1 MCYHLY
7 RSPSW
12 PIWAPRLPTLSQT
25 QSYEASNV
33 ESPNDPI
40 SPMSSSLA
48 LMDSPNQ
55 FWSSSSPLSSKKRE
69 DRKLHRQSKVAAIIG
84 TPISNTKHS
93 DEKAKM
99 RNGLV
104 VINNATNKNDTGGIF
119 KIPGAQ
125 DVLRH
130 SFRKHEKNYLDSRN
144 ERNKSGQKTVSKP
157 EISQPSWRGFSKTC
171 DCIEKRNTSPV
182 LRLADQARA
191 VSSPGPL
198 HRPDNPRASTLSATT
213 TQTLR

>member
-12 PIWAPRLPTLSQT
+12 PVWAPRLPTLSQT

-55 FWSSSSPLSSKKRE
+55 FWPSSSPLSSKKRE
-69 DRKLHRQSKVAAIIG
+69 DRKLLRQSKVTAIIA
-84 TPISNTKHS
+84 TSISKTKYS
-93 DEKAKM
+93 DEKTKI
-99 RNGLV
+99 RNGIAL
-104 VINNATNKNDTGGIF
+104 INNVMNNNHAGGIF
-119 KIPGAQ
+119 KVPGTQ
-125 DVLRH
+125 DVPRH
-130 SFRKHEKNYLDSRN
+130 SFRKHEKNNSDSRN
-144 ERNKSGQKTVSKP
+144 ERNKNGQEVVSKP
-157 EISQPSWRGFSKTC
+157 KISQPSWRGLSKTC
-171 DCIEKRNTSPV
+171 DCIEKGNTSPV

-191 VSSPGPL
+191 VSSPDPL
-198 HRPDNPRASTLSATT
+198 HRPDNPRASTLCTTT